1 MTSSNRVV
9 IFGAS
14 GNVGQF
20 VVPALHRAGLEI
32 TVVSHYAS
40 QSDLVSII
48 RGHAFVV
55 SLLSA
60 GVLELQINIIDAAV
74 EAGATLFIPS
84 EFGHDTTN
92 EDVSRLLPV
101 FGAKAGI
108 IEYLRERE
116 KHGLSWTGIITAL
129 FFDWG
134 LPRGAFDID
143 YKAGKATIW
152 DGGDTVFS
160 AANMIDIAA
169 SLVTLITDPS
179 ARERYKNQHVYVS
192 SVQTTQYEILAAV
205 EAAPAKKFAS
215 TEFDSE
221 EVYADASP
229 QVLPVLQ
236 ALQLSKRGLSDYQAR
251 VDAGHNRFIIDAKRD
266 VPTSQPLTTLRFIY
280 SEAALAYPAVP
291 DHFCRLSQFKDVI
304 SRFAMA

>member
-32 TVVSHYAS
+32 TVVSRTGSKIASSYDFARTATTDYAS

-48 RGHAFVV
+48 RGHASVV

-108 IEYLRERE
+108 VEYLRERE
-116 KHGLSWTGIITAL
+116 KHGLRWTGIITAL

-160 AANMIDIAA
+160 AANMDDIAA
-169 SLVTLITDPS
+169 SVVTLVTDPS
-179 ARERYKNQHVYVS
+179 AREHYKNQHIYVS
-192 SVQTTQYEILAAV
+192 SVQTTQNEILAAA
-205 EAAPAKKFAS
+205 EAITAKKFAV
-215 TEFDSE
+215 TEFDSA

-251 VDAGHNRFIIDAKRD
+251 GDAGHNRFVINAKKDVRD
-266 VPTSQPLTTLRFIY
+266 VLKAVLKDSQL
-280 SEAALAYPAVP
+280 
-291 DHFCRLSQFKDVI
+291 
-304 SRFAMA
+304 

>member
-1 MTSSNRVV
+1 MASNNRVIV
-9 IFGAS
+9 FGAS

-20 VVPALHRAGLEI
+20 VIPALHKAGVDI
-32 TVVSHYAS
+32 TVVTRTESKTASSYDFARTATTDYAS

-48 RGHAFVV
+48 RGHASVI

-60 GVLELQINIIDAAV
+60 GVLELQRSIIDAAV

-108 IEYLRERE
+108 IEYLREKE
-116 KHGLSWTGIITAL
+116 KDGLSWTGIITAL

-134 LPRGAFDID
+134 LPLGAFGID
-143 YKAGKATIW
+143 FKAHKATVW
-152 DGGDTVFS
+152 DGGDTLFS
-160 AANMIDIAA
+160 AANMDDIAA
-169 SLVTLITDPS
+169 SVVSLVTDAS

-192 SVQTTQYEILAAV
+192 SVQTTQNEILAAA
-205 EAAPAKKFAS
+205 EAYVGKKFAL
-215 TEFDSE
+215 TMFDSG
-221 EVYADASP
+221 EVYAAASP
-229 QVLPVLQ
+229 QILPVLQ

-251 VDAGHNRFIIDAKRD
+251 IDAGHNRFIIDAKRD
-266 VPTSQPLTTLRFIY
+266 VRNVVNRVLEGNQL
-280 SEAALAYPAVP
+280 
-291 DHFCRLSQFKDVI
+291 
-304 SRFAMA
+304 

>member
-1 MTSSNRVV
+1 MATSNRVV

-20 VVPALHRAGLEI
+20 VVPALHKAGLEI
-32 TVVSHYAS
+32 TVVTREGSKTTKSYGYARTASTDYSSH
-40 QSDLVSII
+40 SDLVSII
-48 RGHAFVV
+48 RGHASVI

-60 GVLELQINIIDAAV
+60 GVLELQKNIIDAAI

-92 EDVSRLLPV
+92 EEVLSLLPV

-108 IEYLRERE
+108 IQYLQERE
-116 KHGLSWTGIITAL
+116 KDGLSWTGIITAL

-134 LPRGAFDID
+134 LPRGAFCID
-143 YKAGKATIW
+143 FKAGKATIL

-160 AANMIDIAA
+160 AANMDDIAA
-169 SLVTLITDPS
+169 SVVSLVTDAS

-192 SVQTTQYEILAAV
+192 SVQTTQNEILAVA
-205 EAAPAKKFAS
+205 EAYVGKKFAL
-215 TEFDSE
+215 TMFDSE

-236 ALQLSKRGLSDYQAR
+236 ALQLSKRGQSDYQAR
-251 VDAGHNRFIIDAKRD
+251 VDAGHNRFIINEKKDVRD
-266 VPTSQPLTTLRFIY
+266 VVEGVLKGSQL
-280 SEAALAYPAVP
+280 
-291 DHFCRLSQFKDVI
+291 
-304 SRFAMA
+304 

>member
-1 MTSSNRVV
+1 MASTNRVV
-9 IFGAS
+9 VFGAS

-20 VVPALHRAGLEI
+20 VIPALHKAGVDI
-32 TVVSHYAS
+32 TVVTREGSKTASSYDYARTATTDYAS

-48 RGHAFVV
+48 RGHASVI
-55 SLLSA
+55 SLISA
-60 GVLELQINIIDAAV
+60 GALELQKNIIDAAI

-108 IEYLRERE
+108 IEYLRGKERD
-116 KHGLSWTGIITAL
+116 GLSWTGIITAL

-134 LPRGAFDID
+134 LPLGAFGID
-143 YKAGKATIW
+143 FKSSKATMW
-152 DGGDTVFS
+152 DDGDTLFS
-160 AANMIDIAA
+160 AANMDDIAA
-169 SLVTLITDPS
+169 SVVTLVTDPS
-179 ARERYKNQHVYVS
+179 ARERYKNQHIYVS
-192 SVQTTQYEILAAV
+192 SVQTTQNEILAAA
-205 EAAPAKKFAS
+205 EAITAKKFAV
-215 TEFDSE
+215 TEFDLA

-251 VDAGHNRFIIDAKRD
+251 GDAGHNRFIINAKKDVRD
-266 VPTSQPLTTLRFIY
+266 VLKAVLKDSQL
-280 SEAALAYPAVP
+280 
-291 DHFCRLSQFKDVI
+291 
-304 SRFAMA
+304 